1 MNEKNRYLKGS
12 VLQDIQFVQCRNE
25 FFFLGEEEVN
35 QVHDLLS
42 ELRCVKK
49 KKKIERAWIG

>member
-35 QVHDLLS
+35 QVHDLLF
-42 ELRCVKK
+42 EFMYVKTLK
-49 KKKIERAWIG
+49 ECG